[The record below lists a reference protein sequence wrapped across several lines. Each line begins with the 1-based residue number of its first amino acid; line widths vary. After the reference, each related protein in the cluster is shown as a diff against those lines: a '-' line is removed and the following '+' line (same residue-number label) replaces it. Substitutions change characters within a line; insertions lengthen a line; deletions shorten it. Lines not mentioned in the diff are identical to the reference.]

1 MMRDVMTDYLMLLGC
16 VAATFALIAFCIGA
30 SIVARQ
36 LFWIGRNAAM
46 ATRAEYRTRLGYA
59 RNAAEQRERDR
70 LAAEEGA

>member
-30 SIVARQ
+30 AIVARR
-36 LFWIGRNAAM
+36 LYWIGRNATLAD
-46 ATRAEYRTRLGYA
+46 RAEYRTRVGYE